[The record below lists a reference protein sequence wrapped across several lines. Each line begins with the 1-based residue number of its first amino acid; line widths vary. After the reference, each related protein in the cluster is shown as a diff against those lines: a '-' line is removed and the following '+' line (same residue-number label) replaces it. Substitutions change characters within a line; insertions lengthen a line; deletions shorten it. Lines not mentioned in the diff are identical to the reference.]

1 MKNSKITNFNPLL
14 NEVKINL
21 NVFCVLILNSIG
33 THIDSTGIITIYQH
47 CMTKRG
53 TELLEELV

>member
-47 CMTKRG
+47 CTTKRG

>member
-1 MKNSKITNFNPLL
+1 MQNTDITKINALP

-47 CMTKRG
+47 CTTKRG